1 MYDEEIEKAI
11 LFYVIFQEEQ
21 FELTEEDFINATH
34 KQIIKAINE
43 LKAKRQDISILTINN
58 KIQGK
63 NIIEYIGILG
73 DYVSI
78 TSADTAYKILKECTK
93 KRQVFNLAKKIV
105 TEIGSVENADI
116 YIEKTIK
123 DFQNIEFQTEKETDF
138 RKQVIKTV
146 QAIEENIN
154 KKEDR
159 SLYTGYF
166 DLDNLT
172 DGFHNGELTVIG
184 ARPRN
189 SEKQH
194 LHYNLQKIL
203 QIKEKM

>member
-11 LFYVIFQEEQ
+11 LYYVIFQEEQ

-43 LKAKRQDISILTINN
+43 LKAKKQDISILTINN

-73 DYVSI
+73 DYVSL
-78 TSADTAYKILKECTK
+78 TSADTAYKILKEYTK
-93 KRQVFNLAKKIV
+93 KRQVFNLAKKIL
-105 TEIGSVENADI
+105 TEIGSTENADV

-123 DFQNIEFQTEKETDF
+123 DFQNIEFQTEKEIDF
-138 RKQVIKTV
+138 RKQVITTV
-146 QAIEENIN
+146 QAIEKNIN

-172 DGFHNGELTVIG
+172 DGLHNGELTVIG
-184 ARPRN
+184 ARPRSRKN
-189 SEKQH
+189 NFYIAICRK
-194 LHYNLQKIL
+194 YCK
-203 QIKEKM
+203 